1 MKKIISLLVTAL
13 MIFPMTGCAKK
24 NASGEEEKVLP
35 VKVMGA
41 HEEENPILLQ
51 YLGNTNSTDNIKLSF
66 KLPGKIAQLNVKEG
80 DYVSAGEAL
89 GQLDT
94 KDYNFAV
101 NGARGQL
108 EAANGQ
114 VSAANG
120 QAEAAGG
127 QAEAAKGQMQAAQ
140 KQIAMA
146 QAKVDASKAQY
157 DKALNGAQAEDINR
171 ARLAVKNAEDTYEY
185 AEKSYG
191 RIEKLYK
198 EGIVSKQ
205 QLDDIK
211 IKRDSAKVDLDNK
224 KELLTKAE
232 NGAREEDKRA
242 ALAGYNAAKA
252 QLEAAKSQYSAA
264 QGQYNAALGQRNAAQ
279 GQSAAAQGM
288 RESAQTQYESKQ
300 SMLDDTVLRAS
311 VSGYVVKVLN
321 KAGEN
326 VAAGYP
332 VVVIRTDDQVIDI
345 GVAQNDIEKIKVG
358 IKADIA
364 INDVKTTGSIAEIE
378 QVPDPKSR
386 TYKAKIRM
394 DKQLPK
400 DKFYVGTVANVSIK
414 LAQEKG
420 IWLPVTVV
428 LNDGEDYVYTVE
440 KSRVAR
446 KNVTISSIFGDKVLI
461 KGVSVGEQVV
471 TEGLKNIKPGYKVK
485 IAK

>member
-1 MKKIISLLVTAL
+1 MKKIILLLVTAL
-13 MIFPMTGCAKK
+13 MIFPMTGCSKK
-24 NASGEEEKVLP
+24 AVAGEEEKVLP
-35 VKVMGA
+35 VKVMGVSQNQ
-41 HEEENPILLQ
+41 NPILLK

-66 KLPGKIAQLNVKEG
+66 KLPGKIAELNVKEG
-80 DYVSAGEAL
+80 DYVSAGQVI
-89 GQLDT
+89 GKLDS

-114 VSAANG
+114 
-120 QAEAAGG
+120 
-127 QAEAAKGQMQAAQ
+127 MQAAQ

-146 QAKVDASKAQY
+146 QAKVDAAKAQY
-157 DKALNGAQAEDINR
+157 DKALNGAQKEDINR
-171 ARLAVKNAEDTYEY
+171 ARLAVKNAEDTYNY
-185 AEKSYG
+185 AQQSYE
-191 RIEKLYK
+191 RIEKLYA

-232 NGAREEDKRA
+232 NGARDEDKQA

-252 QLEAAKSQYSAA
+252 QLEAARAQY
-264 QGQYNAALGQRNAAQ
+264 G
-279 GQSAAAQGM
+279 AAQGM
-288 RESAQTQYESKQ
+288 RNSARTQYESKQ
-300 SMLDDTVLRAS
+300 SMLDDTNLRAS

-321 KAGEN
+321 KSGEN
-326 VAAGYP
+326 IAAGYP

-345 GVAQNDIEKIKVG
+345 QVAQNDIEKIKVDT
-358 IKADIA
+358 KTDIS
-364 INDVKTTGSIAEIE
+364 INDIKTTGSIVEIE

-394 DKQLPK
+394 DKQVPK

-414 LAQEKG
+414 LAEEKG

-440 KSRVAR
+440 KGRVAR
-446 KNVTISSIFGDKVLI
+446 KNITISSIFGDKVLV

>member
-1 MKKIISLLVTAL
+1 MKKIISLLVTA
-13 MIFPMTGCAKK
+13 MIIFPMTGCSKK
-24 NASGEEEKVLP
+24 SAIGEEEKILP
-35 VKVMGA
+35 VKVMGTA
-41 HEEENPILLQ
+41 ENKNPILLK

-66 KLPGKIAQLNVKEG
+66 KLPGKIAELNVKEG
-80 DYVSAGEAL
+80 DYVRAGQVI
-89 GQLDT
+89 GRLDS
-94 KDYNFAV
+94 KDYNFALD
-101 NGARGQL
+101 GARGQL
-108 EAANGQ
+108 EAAKGQ
-114 VSAANG
+114 VAAANG
-120 QAEAAGG
+120 QVAAASG
-127 QAEAAKGQMQAAQ
+127 QAEAAKGQMQAAE

-146 QAKVDASKAQY
+146 QAKVDAAKAQY
-157 DKALNGAQAEDINR
+157 DKALNGAQKEDINR
-171 ARLAVKNAEDTYEY
+171 ARLAVKNAEDTYNY
-185 AEKSYG
+185 AEKSYE
-191 RIEKLYK
+191 RIEKLYA

-211 IKRDSAKVDLDNK
+211 IKLDSAKVDLDNK

-232 NGAREEDKRA
+232 NGARDEDKQA

-252 QLEAAKSQYSAA
+252 QLEAARAQYDAA
-264 QGQYNAALGQRNAAQ
+264 QGQYNAALGQKNAAQ
-279 GQSAAAQGM
+279 GQSTAAQGM
-288 RESAQTQYESKQ
+288 RNSAETQYESKQ
-300 SMLDDTVLRAS
+300 SMLEDTNLKAS

-321 KAGEN
+321 KSGEN

-345 GVAQNDIEKIKVG
+345 QVAQNDINKIKVG
-358 IKADIA
+358 IKTDIA
-364 INDVKTTGSIAEIE
+364 INDIKTTGSIVEIE

-394 DKQLPK
+394 DKQVPK
-400 DKFYVGTVANVSIK
+400 DKFFVGTVANVSIK
-414 LAQEKG
+414 LAEEKG

-440 KSRVAR
+440 QGRVAR
-446 KNVTISSIFGDKVLI
+446 KNITISSIFGDKVLI